1 MTELRQITLDNFE
14 ECIRLEPKKEQS
26 GFVASNLRSLA
37 EAYVALTTKD
47 CIPLPYAIY
56 QNGTMVGFLML
67 AYNEPNETRTE
78 PQYWVCRLMID
89 QRFQGRGF
97 GKAAMQKALE
107 LLRTFPCGKA
117 SHVFISYEPENFIA
131 NALYAS
137 LGFTETGEVDDD
149 GELVARLPLL

>member
-26 GFVASNLRSLA
+26 GFVASNLRSLWKPTLPLLQRTA
-37 EAYVALTTKD
+37 
-47 CIPLPYAIY
+47 PLPYAIY

-78 PQYWVCRLMID
+78 PLYWVCRLMID

-117 SHVFISYEPENFIA
+117 SHVCISYEPENFIA